1 MQKIK
6 QIIPNTLTSLN
17 LFSGCIGIVLAFNNQ
32 LEYAAVMIWV
42 AGIFDFLDGF
52 SARILRVSS
61 EIGKQL
67 DSLADM
73 VTFGVLPGVILFQMI
88 SNVQSESVFDYAYL
102 PYLAFII
109 TIFSAIRLA
118 KFNIDTRQSDT
129 FIGLPTPANAI
140 CVSAF
145 PFMINELIALS
156 NEQMIIALIIYS
168 MVFSWLLVAEIKMLA
183 LKFKSIG
190 WTGNQARWIF
200 LFVSLV
206 LLFIFQIAAIPIVI
220 VAYIL
225 TSVVNNVLSSRIYN
239 D

>member
-6 QIIPNTLTSLN
+6 QLVPNTLTSFN

-32 LEYAAVMIWV
+32 LEYAAAMIWL
-42 AGIFDFLDGF
+42 AGLFDFLDGF
-52 SARILRVSS
+52 SARILKVSS

-88 SNVQSESVFDYAYL
+88 LNAQSTEGSNYQHL
-102 PYLAFII
+102 PYIAFVI
-109 TIFSAIRLA
+109 TVFSAVRLA

-145 PFMINELIALS
+145 PFMIKGSNILS
-156 NEQMIIALIIYS
+156 NELLIISLIIYTLI
-168 MVFSWLLVAEIKMLA
+168 FSWLLIADIKMLA
-183 LKFKSIG
+183 LKFKSLG
-190 WTGNQARWIF
+190 WSGNEARWVFIV
-200 LFVSLV
+200 LSLILV
-206 LLFIFQIAAIPIVI
+206 AVFRIASIPLII
-220 VAYIL
+220 MAYIV
-225 TSVVNNVLSSRIYN
+225 TSVINNALSN
-239 D
+239 HN

>member
-1 MQKIK
+1 MQKVK
-6 QIIPNTLTSLN
+6 QLIPNTLTSLN
-17 LFSGCIGIVLAFNNQ
+17 LFSGCIGIVFAFNNQ
-32 LEYAAVMIWV
+32 LEYAAVMIWI

-52 SARILRVSS
+52 SARILKVSS

-88 SNVQSESVFDYAYL
+88 SNLQLNSALGYTYL
-102 PYLAFII
+102 PYFTFII

-145 PFMINELIALS
+145 PFMIGNTMIFS
-156 NEQMIIALIIYS
+156 NEQIVIAIIIYTLL
-168 MVFSWLLVAEIKMLA
+168 FSWLLVSEIKMLA
-183 LKFKSIG
+183 LKFKSFG
-190 WTGNQARWIF
+190 WIGNQARWVF
-200 LFVSLV
+200 LVVSVV
-206 LLFIFQIAAIPIVI
+206 LIISFKIISIPIVI
-220 VAYIL
+220 IAYIL
-225 TSVVNNVLSSRIYN
+225 TSVIDNVLSGHT
-239 D
+239 